1 MKVTVMTA
9 DEQILT
15 LDVDPDESVS
25 LPTACSQHLHL
36 NLYSGH
42 AWPVSLNSVMNPRV
56 ELEKYGILEGVSP
69 RSERR

>member
-25 LPTACSQHLHL
+25 LPTASSQHLH
-36 NLYSGH
+36 LYSGH